1 MKYLQITDDFYWI
14 GVENPDL
21 RRFDIIMETEFGTTY
36 NSYLLKTSQGVV
48 LFETV
53 KDKFFD
59 EYIEKVKE
67 LVKVEDIKYIICN
80 HTEPDHS
87 GSLEKFLE
95 LNPNIEIL
103 STIAA
108 QNNLKEIVNKPFNGR
123 VVKDQEEV
131 VVGNKTLRF
140 IMAPNLHWPDT
151 MYTYIVDEEILV
163 TCDSFGAHYATNEVL
178 LSQVANRDNYE
189 KAFAYYTEM
198 IMGPFKP
205 FVAKAMDKIRDLPI
219 RYIATGHGC
228 LIDQEIDDFIQRY
241 TDFAKVKTNDVKKVV
256 IAYVT
261 AYGYTHEMAE
271 IIKDEL
277 ENQHLEV
284 KLYDLVEADQE
295 EVYEAIKQAD
305 GVLYGSCTI
314 VGDALPP
321 VWHMMNRIL
330 TPYDGI
336 KVASAFG
343 SYGWSG
349 EAVPNMMVRLKQ
361 QKMKLVDEGLRIKF
375 KPSDA
380 QKEEIHAYAK
390 NFAQAL
396 VD

>member
-36 NSYLLKTSQGVV
+36 NSYLLKTTEGVV

-59 EYIEKVKE
+59 VYLEKVKE
-67 LVKVEDIKYIICN
+67 LVKLEDIKYIVCN

-87 GSLEKFLE
+87 GSIEKFLE

-108 QNNLKEIVNKPFNGR
+108 QNNLKEIVNGPFNGR
-123 VVKDQEEV
+123 IVKDQEELTI
-131 VVGNKTLRF
+131 GGRTLRF

-151 MYTYIVDEEILV
+151 MYTYIEEEEILI

-178 LSQVANRDNYE
+178 LSQVANRENYE
-189 KAFAYYTEM
+189 RAFTYYTNM

-228 LIDQEIDDFIQRY
+228 LIDQEVEDFIKRYDDF
-241 TDFAKVKTNDVKKVV
+241 TKVKVNEVKKVV

-261 AYGYTHEMAE
+261 AYGYTREMAN
-271 IIKDEL
+271 IIKAEL
-277 ENQHLEV
+277 EQHNLHVEI
-284 KLYDLVEADQE
+284 YDLVEDDNDKA
-295 EVYEAIKQAD
+295 YEAIVQAD

-321 VWHMMNRIL
+321 IWQLMNRVL
-330 TPYDGI
+330 TAYDGI

-349 EAVPNMMVRLKQ
+349 EAVPNLMVRLKQ

-375 KPSDA
+375 KPSEV
-380 QKEEIHAYAK
+380 QKEEIRAYAE
-390 NFAQAL
+390 NFAKAL

>member
-14 GVENPDL
+14 GVENPNL

-59 EYIEKVKE
+59 EYIEKVRE

-178 LSQVANRDNYE
+178 LSQVANRENYE

-261 AYGYTHEMAE
+261 AYGYTREMAE

-380 QKEEIHAYAK
+380 QKEEIRAYAK

-396 VD
+396 ID